1 MRILLVEDDERV
13 RELVALTLR
22 DAGFEVLEANRAE
35 RAFELMKTTTPEL
48 ILLDLGMPSGS
59 MSGVEALAQ
68 LHERTEWA
76 SIPIVVL
83 SGFGEL
89 LNPDVVSRLG
99 VREVLQKPLLGTA
112 IVSAVRKAL
121 AS

>member
-1 MRILLVEDDERV
+1 MQILLVEDDDRV
-13 RELVALTLR
+13 RDLVALTLR
-22 DAGFEVLEANRAE
+22 DAGFSVLEANRAE
-35 RAFELMKTTTPEL
+35 SAFEIMKTTTPEL
-48 ILLDLGMPSGS
+48 ILLDLGMPSGA

-68 LHERTEWA
+68 IHEHAEWA

-89 LNPDVVSRLG
+89 LNPDVVTRLG

>member
-1 MRILLVEDDERV
+1 MQILLIEDDDRV

-22 DAGFEVLEANRAE
+22 DAGFTVLEASRAE
-35 RAFELMKTTTPEL
+35 QAFELMKTTVPEL
-48 ILLDLGMPSGS
+48 ILLDLGMPSGA

-68 LHERTEWA
+68 IHERAEWA

-89 LNPDVVSRLG
+89 LNPDVVARLG

-112 IVSAVRKAL
+112 IVNAVRKAL

>member
-1 MRILLVEDDERV
+1 MQILLIEDDDRV

-22 DAGFEVLEANRAE
+22 DAGFDVLEAHRAE
-35 RAFELMKTTTPEL
+35 QAFEIMQATVPEL
-48 ILLDLGMPSGS
+48 ILLDLGMPSGA

-68 LHERTEWA
+68 IHERPEWA
-76 SIPIVVL
+76 NIPIVVL

-89 LNPDVVSRLG
+89 LNPDVVERLG

-112 IVSAVRKAL
+112 IVNAVRKAL

>member
-1 MRILLVEDDERV
+1 MQILLVEDDDRV

-22 DAGFEVLEANRAE
+22 EAGFSVLEANRAE
-35 RAFELMKTTTPEL
+35 RAFEILQTTTPEL
-48 ILLDLGMPSGS
+48 ILLDLGMPAGA
-59 MSGVEALAQ
+59 MSGVEALAEI
-68 LHERTEWA
+68 HECAEWA
-76 SIPIVVL
+76 SIPVVVL

-89 LNPDVVSRLG
+89 LNPDVVARLG
-99 VREVLQKPLLGTA
+99 VREVLQKPLLGTS

>member
-1 MRILLVEDDERV
+1 MQILLVEDEDRV

-22 DAGFEVLEANRAE
+22 DAGFSVIVANRAE
-35 RAFELMKTTTPEL
+35 RALEMLKTTIPEL
-48 ILLDLGMPSGS
+48 ILLDLGMPVGS

-68 LHERTEWA
+68 IHEHAEWA

-83 SGFGEL
+83 SSFGEL
-89 LNPDVVSRLG
+89 LNPDVVKRLG
-99 VREVLQKPLLGTA
+99 VRQVLQKPLLGA
-112 IVSAVRKAL
+112 ALVSAVRKAL

>member
-1 MRILLVEDDERV
+1 
-13 RELVALTLR
+13 
-22 DAGFEVLEANRAE
+22 
-35 RAFELMKTTTPEL
+35 
-48 ILLDLGMPSGS
+48 
-59 MSGVEALAQ
+59 VEALAQ
-68 LHERTEWA
+68 LHERAEWA
-76 SIPIVVL
+76 NIPVVVL

-89 LNPDVVSRLG
+89 LNPDVVARLG